1 MPRLGVSAGST
12 WVRLNFLTRFDFVC
26 TYLTDKF
33 FRKSVDPEPLGAF
46 GLAEELVRLLK
57 LTVVQS
63 DNVATA
69 QTIVGL
75 MCSLW

>member
-1 MPRLGVSAGST
+1 M
-12 WVRLNFLTRFDFVC
+12 C

>member
-1 MPRLGVSAGST
+1 MLLP
-12 WVRLNFLTRFDFVC
+12 
-26 TYLTDKF
+26 DKF

-57 LTVVQS
+57 MAVVQS
-63 DNVATA
+63 GKVATA

-75 MCSLW
+75 ICSLW